1 MHKIYSLHYTT
12 KYMNTYMVW
21 CTREQR
27 GSQRLNH
34 RPSNQQMM
42 FCSTTWATGVYSV
55 REAVSSVGADS
66 LSFLC
71 VWRFW
76 TFERLTQ
83 VWRRWH
89 VLQLVTNLKKM
100 SVTVEESRSLRLA
113 VASGQSVWM
122 CRRRS
127 SVSDIREAKAD
138 PSRWFCEEVL
148 TTAAF
153 HSVSSFWRR
162 NWRFSVYWS
171 AMWHHAEQAS
181 PWLVSNNPGVVCVSL
196 TTKIKTRISLF
207 SLNFLL

>member
-100 SVTVEESRSLRLA
+100 SVCSNCRGVEE
-113 VASGQSVWM
+113 
-122 CRRRS
+122 
-127 SVSDIREAKAD
+127 
-138 PSRWFCEEVL
+138 P
-148 TTAAF
+148 
-153 HSVSSFWRR
+153 
-162 NWRFSVYWS
+162 
-171 AMWHHAEQAS
+171 QAS
-181 PWLVSNNPGVVCVSL
+181 CCFRSKCVDVQTTLFCFRHQRSESWPIALVLWGSAHDGCVSL
-196 TTKIKTRISLF
+196 G
-207 SLNFLL
+207 FLVLEKKLKVFCLLVCDVTSRRAGITLARF